1 MTAREINLDNYER
14 LYSALVKQHI
24 EFELDPLNYPVGIV
38 TNYLGEPTNEICI
51 DTPLVDV
58 QDYALRTYYR
68 KKELT

>member
-14 LYSALVKQHI
+14 LYSALVKEHI
-24 EFELDPLNYPVGIV
+24 ELELDPLNYPVGIV

-51 DTPLVDV
+51 DTPFVNV

-68 KKELT
+68 KKALT